1 MYFFGLIK
9 SMDFF
14 GSIDLIDYIDVDYL
28 NQWI

>member
-14 GSIDLIDYIDVDYL
+14 RLEKKLIDLIDEIDVD
-28 NQWI
+28 